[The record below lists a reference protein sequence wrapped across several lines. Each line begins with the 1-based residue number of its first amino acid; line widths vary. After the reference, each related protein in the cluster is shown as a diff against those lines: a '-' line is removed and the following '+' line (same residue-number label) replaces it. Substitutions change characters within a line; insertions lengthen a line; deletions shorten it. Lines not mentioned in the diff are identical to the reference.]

1 MIQYN
6 IRTLGKNEWDFLE
19 LVTFGLH
26 MKAVSTERLHQMN
39 LQAVRKWSKYHMLG
53 ALVYDAI
60 EPALKVDQT
69 FAEAYPQLLTAWRE
83 KRDKALRKNMLLDPA
98 RKRLFRYMEAE
109 RICYMP

>member
-26 MKAVSTERLHQMN
+26 MKPVSTERLHQMD

-53 ALVYDAI
+53 ALV
-60 EPALKVDQT
+60 
-69 FAEAYPQLLTAWRE
+69 
-83 KRDKALRKNMLLDPA
+83 
-98 RKRLFRYMEAE
+98 
-109 RICYMP
+109 